1 MYILFAILIFGF
13 LIFIHELGHFMTA
26 KLLGVQVNEF
36 SICMGPALLQ
46 RTRGE
51 TTYSLRLIPIGGYCA
66 MEGEDE
72 DSDNPR
78 PFTRAKTWRRLI
90 ILAAG
95 AFMNFLAGFLV
106 VLILLSSADGFSTPV
121 IADFYDGCALES
133 QDGLQAGDEFYK
145 IDGERVYIYSDVAM
159 LLARNTTGKFDLE
172 LRRDGQ
178 TVKLSQFPMEK
189 QTFTVDGQEVEL
201 YGMQFATEKK
211 TAGSL
216 LKMAWN
222 NSLYFVQLVKLGL
235 HDLVTGAVG
244 LKDMSGPVGIVKIIS
259 DTGNA
264 AKSVSDGVSNV
275 LYLGA
280 FIAINLAVM
289 NLLPLPALDG
299 GRIVCLLL
307 TAIIEG
313 ISRKKLNPK
322 YEGYVHTAGMVL
334 LLALMLFIT
343 FHDVFVLFTGG
354 ST

>member
-78 PFTRAKTWRRLI
+78 AFTRAKTWRRLI

-95 AFMNFLAGFLV
+95 AFMNFLAAFSSCSSCSARPTAFRRRSSPIFTTAAPWNPRTACRPGMNSIRSTASASISTPTSPCSLPGTRRAN
-106 VLILLSSADGFSTPV
+106 LTWSSA
-121 IADFYDGCALES
+121 
-133 QDGLQAGDEFYK
+133 
-145 IDGERVYIYSDVAM
+145 
-159 LLARNTTGKFDLE
+159 
-172 LRRDGQ
+172 RDGQ

-211 TAGSL
+211 TAGGL

-280 FIAINLAVM
+280 FIAINPGGHESAAPSGAGRRPHRLSA
-289 NLLPLPALDG
+289 ADG
-299 GRIVCLLL
+299 
-307 TAIIEG
+307 
-313 ISRKKLNPK
+313 
-322 YEGYVHTAGMVL
+322 YY
-334 LLALMLFIT
+334 
-343 FHDVFVLFTGG
+343 
-354 ST
+354 

>member
-1 MYILFAILIFGF
+1 MYILIAILIFGF
-13 LIFIHELGHFMTA
+13 LIFIHELGHFITA

-36 SICMGPALLQ
+36 SICMGPALVQ

-51 TTYSLRLIPIGGYCA
+51 TTYSLRLIPLGGYCA

-72 DSDNPR
+72 QSDNPR
-78 PFTRAKTWRRLI
+78 AFTRAKAWRRLL

-95 AFMNFLAGFLV
+95 ALMNFLAGFLV
-106 VLILLSSADGFSTPV
+106 LVILLGTADGFTSPV
-121 IADFYDGCALES
+121 ISDFYDGCALES
-133 QDGLQAGDEFYK
+133 EQGLQVGDEFYK
-145 IDGERVYIYSDVAM
+145 IDGERVYLYTDIPM
-159 LLARNTTGKFDLE
+159 LLSRNTTGRYDLE
-172 LRRDGQ
+172 IRRNGA
-178 TVKLSQFPMEK
+178 TVTLTQFPMEK
-189 QTFTVDGQEVEL
+189 QTFTVDGQSMTL
-201 YGMQFATEKK
+201 YGMQFQAVEKTFGSVLH
-211 TAGSL
+211 TA
-216 LKMAWN
+216 WY

-244 LKDMSGPVGIVKIIS
+244 LQDMSGPVGIVKVIS

-264 AKSVSDGVSNV
+264 AQSVSDGLTNV

-307 TAIIEG
+307 TALLETVL
-313 ISRKKLNPK
+313 RKKLDPK
-322 YEGYVHTAGMVL
+322 YEGYLHAVGMVL
-334 LLALMLFIT
+334 LLALMVFIT

-354 ST
+354 TT